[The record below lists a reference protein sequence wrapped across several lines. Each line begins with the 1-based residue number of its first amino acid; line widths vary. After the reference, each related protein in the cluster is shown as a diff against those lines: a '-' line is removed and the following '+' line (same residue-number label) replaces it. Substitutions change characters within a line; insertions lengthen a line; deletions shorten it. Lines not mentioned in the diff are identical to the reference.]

1 VNRNHFCIAFL
12 LALSIHGAVTSA
24 MGDPLP
30 TLIRGASYYE
40 SKTWHQQQLASNP
53 TIAGQLKAYRSIVE
67 ASPYGKRGLE
77 SLFGNFEG
85 SKSIDPRIPGVNESV
100 RMLNSS
106 NRMQRKGYARELLH
120 AISIYNDTRLKL
132 VAMNEKLSRPWGNT
146 DADLQFRNGQ
156 HGLYGRIEI
165 KDVSLESQSRNLARI
180 KTQIDKMA
188 KEYRYTGQPQ
198 FWVNRYGV
206 LPEIKAYAKGR
217 GIPVYEKIYSGK
229 SGPKNGMPQT
239 EFNNALVRHASDLQ
253 RIRTIQGATQLGFG
267 LWLLSDSAPTAWSDL
282 QTLLDTGLESGT
294 AWRQFGEHS
303 AMSAAGGA
311 MTISGAAYLA
321 SPYAN
326 QNLQGGLYRF
336 GRVGGYATGLAL
348 VAGEAAM
355 IQRYR
360 AGDVSSREFWTSQW
374 ILAGSVGGGHTGTVI
389 GRAVGAAV
397 GAAVTEGAGT
407 GIGATVGAA
416 VGGVVGAKSGGE
428 VTKATADYY
437 YDLKFSA
444 LDRRFAEFVYAQYG
458 VD

>member
-1 VNRNHFCIAFL
+1 MGAPL
-12 LALSIHGAVTSA
+12 PALS
-24 MGDPLP
+24 
-30 TLIRGASYYE
+30 RGATYYE

-67 ASPYGKRGLE
+67 TSPYGKRGLE
-77 SLFGNFEG
+77 NLFGNFKG
-85 SKSIDPRIPGVNESV
+85 GKSIDPRIPGVTESV

-120 AISIYNDTRLKL
+120 AISIHNDPRLKL
-132 VAMNEKLSRPWGNT
+132 VAMNEKLTRPWGNT

-165 KDVSLESQSRNLARI
+165 KDVSLESQSRNIARI

-206 LPEIKAYAKGR
+206 HPEIKAYAKER
-217 GIPVYEKIYSGK
+217 GVPVYEKVYSGK
-229 SGPKNGMPQT
+229 SGPKNGMKQT
-239 EFNNALVRHASDLQ
+239 EFNSALVRHTSNLQ

-267 LWLLSDSAPTAWSDL
+267 LQLLSDSAPAAWSDL
-282 QTLLDTGLESGT
+282 QTLLDTGLESGA
-294 AWRQFGEHS
+294 AWRRFGEHG

-326 QNLQGGLYRF
+326 QNLQGRLYRV
-336 GRVGGYATGLAL
+336 GRIGGYAAGLAL

-355 IQRYR
+355 IQGYR

-374 ILAGSVGGGHTGTVI
+374 ILTGSYAGGRVGAGV

-407 GIGATVGAA
+407 GIGAAIGTT
-416 VGGVVGAKSGGE
+416 VGGVVGAKAGGE
-428 VTKATADYY
+428 FAKNTANEY
-437 YDLKFSA
+437 YDLKFA
-444 LDRRFAEFVYAQYG
+444 ELDRRYAEFVYAQYG
-458 VD
+458 VAE